1 MKQSRRIQPVFHLQ
15 QESNSHVA
23 IARRAIARLND
34 YDRTMKPAI
43 EAVKL
48 AREGRDAI
56 SGAANPGTARLV
68 ENLGAA
74 KEPVH
79 VAASR
84 DPRLAP
90 RRT

>member
-1 MKQSRRIQPVFHLQ
+1 MKQSRRIQPGFHLQ

-23 IARRAIARLND
+23 IARRAIARLDD

-43 EAVKL
+43 NAVKL
-48 AREGRDAI
+48 AREGRDA
-56 SGAANPGTARLV
+56 NPGTARV
-68 ENLGAA
+68 VKDLGAA

>member
-1 MKQSRRIQPVFHLQ
+1 
-15 QESNSHVA
+15 
-23 IARRAIARLND
+23 
-34 YDRTMKPAI
+34 MKPAI

-68 ENLGAA
+68 KNLGAA

-84 DPRLAP
+84 DPRLAQ